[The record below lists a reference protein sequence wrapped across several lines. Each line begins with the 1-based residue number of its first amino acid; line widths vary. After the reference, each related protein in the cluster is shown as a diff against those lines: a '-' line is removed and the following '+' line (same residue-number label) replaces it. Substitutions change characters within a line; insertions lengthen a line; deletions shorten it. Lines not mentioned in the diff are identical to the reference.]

1 MRLVSVLFALA
12 GAGSLGVGIFPE
24 NIIIIHGVPVPHTI
38 AAITTFVAGGAA
50 AIASYRITK
59 SLFRYFSIVLGIAT
73 LVGLRPL
80 FRYGKYGLFRIGR
93 GRNGE
98 NDRLSNASLECRFR
112 RKSHCFLLIRRT
124 ITDSFQ
130 ATWFCYLSS

>member
-73 LVGLRPL
+73 LVAFALFSGTASMDYLGLGVGGMERMIVYPT
-80 FRYGKYGLFRIGR
+80 
-93 GRNGE
+93 
-98 NDRLSNASLECRFR
+98 
-112 RKSHCFLLIRRT
+112 LL
-124 ITDSFQ
+124 
-130 ATWFCYLSS
+130 